1 MDSLG
6 DICSKLPLNCVLAGP
21 VASHQGAFF
30 VFYTC
35 PLLPSAILA
44 QSAFSQAAAFV
55 DLCEPTRGRTAEEIL
70 KLITRHLAEQA
81 KKDGRRAPLKTT
93 LSKSLQQGLLAKM
106 KSWGGDTLDMM
117 TANFVAHLTDK
128 QPLCTQRP
136 WQRKRWIQHP
146 WPWP

>member
-1 MDSLG
+1 M
-6 DICSKLPLNCVLAGP
+6 
-21 VASHQGAFF
+21 
-30 VFYTC
+30 FYTC

-70 KLITRHLAEQA
+70 ELITRHLAEQA

-93 LSKSLQQGLLAKM
+93 LSKCLQQGLLAKM
-106 KSWGGDTLDMM
+106 KSCGGDTVDMM

-136 WQRKRWIQHP
+136 WQRKR
-146 WPWP
+146 